1 MLAGPEPP
9 LYTTR
14 PSVLSGTG
22 HDALHSLLSGLI
34 DYAGLFPPAG
44 LAMDAAVRNYNSYIS
59 GEHSWMLGRLIV
71 PAVRLEEYADNV
83 RNAGIDASAWS
94 LSVLA
99 TPADTAPVG
108 RFNTG
113 ADESG
118 AGGIGSIDTIEV
130 KAPNA
135 REIQDTAQ
143 VFGKNYQL
151 YFETPPETWRSLLPA
166 IGVARARAKIRTG
179 GEAAAAIPEESRVLE
194 FLRIASER
202 RVAFKATAGLHH
214 PLRGMQ
220 RLTYKPDSAEAVMH
234 GFVNVFCAAV
244 LLWQEPDLRQ
254 EAAWMLGERDADAI
268 TMDEMSMTWHNSGV
282 TLTAEQIQQAREQF
296 CISFG
301 SCSFTEPIE
310 DLRALGWL

>member
-1 MLAGPEPP
+1 MSAAGH
-9 LYTTR
+9 
-14 PSVLSGTG
+14 G
-22 HDALHSLLSGLI
+22 ALRSLLSGLI

-44 LAMDAAVRNYNSYIS
+44 LSMDAAVRNYDSYMR
-59 GEHSWMLGRLIV
+59 GEYAWMLGRLIV
-71 PAVRLEEYADNV
+71 PASCLAEYEEIVRGAH
-83 RNAGIDASAWS
+83 IDASAWR

-99 TPADTAPVG
+99 TAADVG
-108 RFNTG
+108 RVTRFN
-113 ADESG
+113 ADKRDRFGE
-118 AGGIGSIDTIEV
+118 IDVLEI
-130 KAPNA
+130 KAANA
-135 REIQDTAQ
+135 REIQDTALAYD
-143 VFGKNYQL
+143 GYQL

-179 GEAAAAIPEESRVLE
+179 GVIAEAIPEESRVLE

-214 PLRGMQ
+214 PLRRMQ
-220 RLTYKPDSAEAVMH
+220 RLTYKPDSPEAVMH
-234 GFVNVFCAAV
+234 GFLNVFCAAV
-244 LLWQEPDLRQ
+244 LLWHEPALRQ

-282 TLTAEQIQQAREQF
+282 TLTAEQIQEAREQF
-296 CISFG
+296 CMGFG